1 MIYTWRTATLHDLDA
16 VVKLAVDQFQNEID
30 PIFIA
35 NPYTYGKN
43 LAYAVL
49 NQSYYPNSELLSVAL
64 AADNRLLAFT
74 WIKANDKPI
83 WSDDLVA
90 TVRMVHV
97 DLKLPARLRL
107 QLIKDMMLQW
117 EQLAHNARNPV
128 IASTTI
134 RTDSAAF
141 MRLHEQAG
149 YTVRGNIAY
158 KRIQLSTT

>member
-1 MIYTWRTATLHDLDA
+1 MSYIWRPATLHDLDA
-16 VVKLAVDQFQNEID
+16 VVKLAVDQFQKEID
-30 PIFIA
+30 PIFQA

-49 NQSYYPNSELLSVAL
+49 NQNYYPNTELLSVAL
-64 AADNRLLAFT
+64 APDNQLLAFT

-97 DLKLPARLRL
+97 DLKLSSRLRL

-117 EQLAHNARNPV
+117 EQLALAANNPV
-128 IASTTI
+128 ICSTTI
-134 RTDSAAF
+134 RTDAAGF
-141 MRLHEQAG
+141 MRLHEQQG
-149 YTVRGNIAY
+149 YTVRGNSAY